1 MEEYFLKKRINTIAG
16 SMCIFSK
23 TFSVPTIIFC
33 LMHIHFVHTFC
44 ILFSLI
50 VTVAVHVVVVV
61 FLLVSTSFISNCFI
75 WIALFLHL
83 NSGIYHYWPVS
94 VLSYILYT
102 LYIYMKLIIF
112 LFSTYMLNVGMQL
125 LNSIQM
131 NISIWKQWLANA
143 NTVSYSMFKHTNTNS
158 YQNTFNRIIII

>member
-1 MEEYFLKKRINTIAG
+1 MEEYFLRKRINTIAG

-61 FLLVSTSFISNCFI
+61 VFLLVSISFISNCFI

-83 NSGIYHYWPVS
+83 NSGIYHYLPVS
-94 VLSYILYT
+94 VIFYACVY
-102 LYIYMKLIIF
+102 YIYMKLIIF
-112 LFSTYMLNVGMQL
+112 LFSIYILNVGMQL
-125 LNSIQM
+125 LNSIRM
-131 NISIWKQWLANA
+131 NISI
-143 NTVSYSMFKHTNTNS
+143 
-158 YQNTFNRIIII
+158 